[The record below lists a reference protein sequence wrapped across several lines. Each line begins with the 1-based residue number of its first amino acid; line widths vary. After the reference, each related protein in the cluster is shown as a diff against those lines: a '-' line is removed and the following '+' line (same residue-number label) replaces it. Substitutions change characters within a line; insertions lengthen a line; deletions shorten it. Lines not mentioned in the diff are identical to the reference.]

1 MQASFDRDCF
11 LADNLIVIGY
21 SFSDEHINEC
31 IRIALLYNSQ
41 LKIHIIDCGFE
52 NDLALKYLSEFTKL
66 KSHQKPKNIKENI
79 ISLGNTFVYKYKF
92 KDFLSN
98 KIEFVNE

>member
-1 MQASFDRDCF
+1 MFSKRKSID
-11 LADNLIVIGY
+11 Y
-21 SFSDEHINEC
+21 KFSDAIELMDNDENRIDFLKDRGVLRANGEFLELDDQFLDFFEQILDVNEEIN
-31 IRIALLYNSQ
+31 LSY
-41 LKIHIIDCGFE
+41 IDE
-52 NDLALKYLSEFTKL
+52 NI
-66 KSHQKPKNIKENI
+66 KNIKENI